1 MHSIVI
7 IAKDILNFKG
17 AKRLDLNLSYYKKE
31 MTIMWYD
38 RGIKRYVVYVQLFH
52 EALIIKET
60 TKMST

>member
-1 MHSIVI
+1 
-7 IAKDILNFKG
+7 
-17 AKRLDLNLSYYKKE
+17 

-52 EALIIKET
+52 EALLIKET